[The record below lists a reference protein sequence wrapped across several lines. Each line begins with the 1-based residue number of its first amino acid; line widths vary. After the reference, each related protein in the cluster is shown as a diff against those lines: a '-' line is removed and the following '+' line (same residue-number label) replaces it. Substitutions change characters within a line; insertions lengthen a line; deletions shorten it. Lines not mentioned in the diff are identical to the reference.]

1 MNAKS
6 QSKKH
11 SMIEAFANVAIGY
24 GISVLANML
33 VLPLFGFKVSAA
45 DAAGM
50 GLIFTA
56 ISIVRSYYVRR
67 LFNWFHVRRP
77 A

>member
-1 MNAKS
+1 MS
-6 QSKKH
+6 QSKTH

-24 GISVLANML
+24 GISVVANLL
-33 VLPLFGFKVSAA
+33 VLPLFGYSVSVS

-67 LFNWFHVRRP
+67 AFNFIHIRR
-77 A
+77 ADHG